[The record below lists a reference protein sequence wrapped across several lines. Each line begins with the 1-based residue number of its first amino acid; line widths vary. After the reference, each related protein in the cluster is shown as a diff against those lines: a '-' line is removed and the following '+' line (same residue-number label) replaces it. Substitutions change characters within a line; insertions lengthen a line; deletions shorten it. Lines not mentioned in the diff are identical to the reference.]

1 SYMLTKPAQ
10 ATTYDKGYFY
20 PGPSVR
26 DVPLSMAPADS
37 QEVIKEYGRG
47 DFYPKLFAETPMDTQ
62 LGAKQLVYAFE
73 RWDKEV
79 GAKVGK

>member
-1 SYMLTKPAQ
+1 MLLDLISYMLTKPAQ

-47 DFYPKLFAETPMDTQ
+47 DFYPKLFAETADANRRQVGCAGTSS
-62 LGAKQLVYAFE
+62 LV
-73 RWDKEV
+73 
-79 GAKVGK
+79 